1 MKINLL
7 LFFINFFI
15 LNGNPNL
22 LISLEVVEA
31 DDCISRVYIIGSGE
45 NLYSKD
51 ISNPNVNCNHDKQLA
66 DADKVIVDSK
76 PYEIGKK
83 VVAVL
88 HDRGGGS
95 GNEAAIGI
103 IVYLNE
109 YIIKFESRIFWS
121 YSGFS

>member
-31 DDCISRVYIIGSGE
+31 DDCISRVYIIGSSA

-66 DADKVIVDSK
+66 DKIIVDSK
-76 PYEIGKK
+76 PYEIGQK
-83 VVAVL
+83 VVTVL
-88 HDRGGGS
+88 HDRGNGA

-109 YIIKFESRIFWS
+109 YIIKFESR
-121 YSGFS
+121 